1 MNCWIKGSGVQSK
14 AETRVSEEGTVL
26 VRYGLEQVDTPVDMN
41 FDPHLTLQRKFNLE
55 WIIGLDVK
63 PETIKY
69 LEDSVGKDLYICKSQ
84 LFKDQP

>member
-1 MNCWIKGSGVQSK
+1 MF
-14 AETRVSEEGTVL
+14 L
-26 VRYGLEQVDTPVDMN
+26 RYGLEQVDTHVDMN
-41 FDPHLTLQRKFNLE
+41 FDPYLTLQRKFNLK

-84 LFKDQP
+84 LFQDQP